1 MLRRTCKFIR
11 IRILFPHKLYK
22 KWLPSF
28 GTMENKSLLFKNK
41 DGGNFA
47 QQGIDLGIGA
57 IFVLAIGLTI
67 AQDVIDSL
75 NLTGVTA
82 TVAGFISLVIV
93 AAFIFAVAKLFGLL

>member
-1 MLRRTCKFIR
+1 
-11 IRILFPHKLYK
+11 
-22 KWLPSF
+22 
-28 GTMENKSLLFKNK
+28 MERKSLLFNK
-41 DGGNFA
+41 KGATNFA

-67 AQDVIDSL
+67 AQDVINNLS
-75 NLTGVTA
+75 LTGVTG

>member
-1 MLRRTCKFIR
+1 
-11 IRILFPHKLYK
+11 
-22 KWLPSF
+22 
-28 GTMENKSLLFKNK
+28 MERKSLLFKDK
-41 DGGNFA
+41 KARAGSNFA

-67 AQDVIDSL
+67 AIDVINNLS
-75 NLTGVTA
+75 LTGVTA